1 MDLKAKLVKELEL
14 VRNETIDLI
23 QMRRNILK
31 KGEALATRQLSL
43 AFSPI
48 AGNVTE
54 DYIDFNR
61 RIVDIKNEA
70 HFMKLSIAENR
81 KIENKLA
88 ESIQIIDNLF
98 DSQKECNKN

>member
-54 DYIDFNR
+54 DR
-61 RIVDIKNEA
+61 RQ
-70 HFMKLSIAENR
+70 LR
-81 KIENKLA
+81 RGGG
-88 ESIQIIDNLF
+88 
-98 DSQKECNKN
+98 